1 MMHPARQAY
10 VEETEDTDMG
20 ISYADL
26 RESSPNSSHLE
37 PANEAR
43 NYSDGPGL

>member
-20 ISYADL
+20 GISYADL
-26 RESSPNSSHLE
+26 RKSFSKPVLFD
-37 PANEAR
+37 A
-43 NYSDGPGL
+43 Y